1 MREYKRL
8 TKHVNGKLVL
18 TKDKASYS
26 EIYYESLRI
35 KEALQRLADLEDKIE
50 AGTLIELPCKVGD
63 TVYVIPSLPK
73 VAFNIIEKEEIF
85 NNIKSRYVSKV
96 DYIVGNEYEKLGVG
110 EYFNTTWFL
119 TYEEAEAKLKE
130 YIEKAKALLEKSK

>member
-50 AGTLIELPCKVGD
+50 RGELVF
-63 TVYVIPSLPK
+63 T
-73 VAFNIIEKEEIF
+73 EEEQYKKRQW
-85 NNIKSRYVSKV
+85 IKSAARVMCCCRCDAENCNYQCSYK
-96 DYIVGNEYEKLGVG
+96 DDAERLYEARGCR
-110 EYFNTTWFL
+110 
-119 TYEEAEAKLKE
+119 
-130 YIEKAKALLEKSK
+130 I